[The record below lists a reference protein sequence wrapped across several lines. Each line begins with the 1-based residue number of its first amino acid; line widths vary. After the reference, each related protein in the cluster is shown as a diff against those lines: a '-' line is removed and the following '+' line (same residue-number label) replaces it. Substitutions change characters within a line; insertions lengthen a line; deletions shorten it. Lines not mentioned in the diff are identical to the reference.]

1 MKYKSSVIFIFV
13 ILILFCVSYFIPN
26 LKMKNSENRTLATF
40 GMVIHPDK
48 DSVVYHDSPVERL
61 DAALS
66 DQFAFRELIV
76 NNYLSFMN
84 RSESFTYNISR
95 QFTNTPDNQY
105 VLHSIGQ
112 YELIDDTDYLTV
124 FPETN
129 KFDQNVINKRIEQ
142 INKIH
147 DKYKNIKFYTYYVT
161 QAYDTSWFDSFIGVK
176 SANHYEEIR
185 EALPSYVTSDHL
197 VYEDL
202 NDYMN
207 IHYRTDHHWN
217 HEGVKRGYEAIFK
230 MMSKDIDLGELKT
243 PKALNNNSKTY
254 NYKYLGSYGQIL
266 GDLYKA
272 GAEDFSFYEYDIP
285 NRETYILD
293 NSTYKEIK
301 ASKLGLIDEYINGDI
316 NKDIGTDHYINM
328 YGTAKDESGNTYNDN
343 SYSYVIKNSKGNNEN
358 LLIISDSYGR
368 AFRDVLASHFS
379 TTVYFDYRV
388 LNNIP
393 IDYLIEKYN
402 ITTILM
408 NSNKTMWVN
417 DEYFFRFRGDE

>member
-84 RSESFTYNISR
+84 SSESFTYNISR

-112 YELIDDTDYLTV
+112 YELIDDTDYLTL

-147 DKYKNIKFYTYYVT
+147 DKFKNIKFYTYYVT
-161 QAYDTSWFDSFIGVK
+161 QAYDTSWFDSL
-176 SANHYEEIR
+176 EE
-185 EALPSYVTSDHL
+185 Y
-197 VYEDL
+197 
-202 NDYMN
+202 
-207 IHYRTDHHWN
+207 
-217 HEGVKRGYEAIFK
+217 
-230 MMSKDIDLGELKT
+230 
-243 PKALNNNSKTY
+243 
-254 NYKYLGSYGQIL
+254 
-266 GDLYKA
+266 
-272 GAEDFSFYEYDIP
+272 
-285 NRETYILD
+285 
-293 NSTYKEIK
+293 
-301 ASKLGLIDEYINGDI
+301 
-316 NKDIGTDHYINM
+316 
-328 YGTAKDESGNTYNDN
+328 
-343 SYSYVIKNSKGNNEN
+343 
-358 LLIISDSYGR
+358 
-368 AFRDVLASHFS
+368 
-379 TTVYFDYRV
+379 
-388 LNNIP
+388 
-393 IDYLIEKYN
+393 
-402 ITTILM
+402 
-408 NSNKTMWVN
+408 
-417 DEYFFRFRGDE
+417 